1 MATALDLIN
10 DALTLIGAKDPLEPA
25 TAKEAAD
32 GLTALNDLLD
42 SWSTD
47 RLFVYRIASTVYSWP
62 AATVS
67 RTVGSGGDISI
78 ARPVRVEDSYVTDNG
93 ISYPL
98 KAIPK
103 ESYDGI
109 PVKGLVVNYPE
120 WIYYDTAFPLGTLYL
135 YPVPAS
141 TLSLTLNYWTQ
152 FSSIA
157 ATTDAV
163 DLPPGYRRALK
174 YNLAVEIA
182 SQYGM
187 KIPPQ
192 VAMIAASSAGKIKRL
207 NAPNPMAR
215 LEVGYQQSGNSLSI
229 YRGY

>member
-10 DALTLIGAKDPLEPA
+10 DALQLIGAKDPLEPA
-25 TAKEAAD
+25 TAQEAAD
-32 GLTALNDLLD
+32 GLSALNDLLD
-42 SWSTD
+42 SWTTD

-62 AATVS
+62 AATAS

-78 ARPVRVEDSYVTDNG
+78 VRPVRVEDSYVTDNG
-93 ISYPL
+93 VSYPL
-98 KAIPK
+98 RSIPK
-103 ESYDGI
+103 EAYDGFPI
-109 PVKGLVVNYPE
+109 KALSVNYPE
-120 WIYYDTAFPLGTLYL
+120 WIYYDPSFPLGIVYL

-141 TLSLTLNYWTQ
+141 TLALTLNYWQ
-152 FSSIA
+152 QLSSIA
-157 ATTDAV
+157 SATDAV

-174 YNLAVEIA
+174 FNLALEIA

-192 VAMIAASSAGKIKRL
+192 VAGIAASSAGKVKRM
-207 NAPNPMAR
+207 NAPNPMSKI
-215 LEVGYQQSGNSLSI
+215 EVAYQPSRNSFSI